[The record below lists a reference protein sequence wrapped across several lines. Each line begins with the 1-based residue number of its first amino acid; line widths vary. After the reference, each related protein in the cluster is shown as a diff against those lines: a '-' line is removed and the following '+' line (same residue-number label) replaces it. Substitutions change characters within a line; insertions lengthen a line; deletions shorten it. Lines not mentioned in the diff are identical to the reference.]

1 MRDAPELP
9 LPRSQIPKGHS
20 PVRRAQL
27 SGASGAEPSQDP
39 RPCCWEAEAVS
50 AHGRTQPG
58 HPRPFLKEVAASA
71 APRGL
76 GNKTHF

>member
-1 MRDAPELP
+1 M
-9 LPRSQIPKGHS
+9 G
-20 PVRRAQL
+20 RAQL

-39 RPCCWEAEAVS
+39 HPCCWEAEAVS

-58 HPRPFLKEVAASA
+58 HPRPFLKEVAATA